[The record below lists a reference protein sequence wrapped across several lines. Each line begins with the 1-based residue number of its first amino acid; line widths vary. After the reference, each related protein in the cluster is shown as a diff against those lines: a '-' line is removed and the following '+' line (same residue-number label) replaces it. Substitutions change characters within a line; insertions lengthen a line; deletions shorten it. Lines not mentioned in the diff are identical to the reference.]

1 MLLPLS
7 RLLRCKAVLRAS
19 PCQKMT
25 KKLIQRFV
33 FLSHCFLVF
42 WMLFYDYCGDAF
54 LWSFFNLSTST
65 RYFLHPSR
73 CCTFP
78 HQTLNYTKYLF
89 LFRSVD
95 HMFKRVPSFLSR
107 QYFDNRIKALEALT
121 KAGISPYPPNPQAV
135 MPLPEYVEKY
145 SYLNSG
151 QRLENV
157 TVSVACKSR
166 DFNII

>member
-1 MLLPLS
+1 
-7 RLLRCKAVLRAS
+7 
-19 PCQKMT
+19 
-25 KKLIQRFV
+25 
-33 FLSHCFLVF
+33 
-42 WMLFYDYCGDAF
+42 
-54 LWSFFNLSTST
+54 
-65 RYFLHPSR
+65 
-73 CCTFP
+73 
-78 HQTLNYTKYLF
+78 
-89 LFRSVD
+89 
-95 HMFKRVPSFLSR
+95 MFKRVPSFLPQ

-121 KAGISPYPPNPQAV
+121 KAGISLYPPNPQAV